1 MNYKFDPSIIRA
13 YDIRGIFEQTLSGED
28 AYHIGLAFAAYL
40 HKEGVG
46 KTVSVARDGRLSSP
60 QLSTKL
66 LQGLVDGGLKV
77 IDIGLVPTPTL
88 YYAAYQDGVDAGIMI
103 TGSHNPA
110 NYNGFKMVV
119 NKRPFYG
126 AQLQQLETILGN
138 YTPANRGGQVAK
150 ADYIDRYLEAILANV
165 ENKAKLKVVWD
176 PGNGAVGAVLKQLV
190 ARLGGDHIII
200 NGEVDG
206 TFPAH
211 HPDPTIAKN
220 LEQLIAKVKQE
231 EADFGIAFDGDGDRL
246 AAVDSEG
253 NIISGERLLTIF
265 AMDLAKRHKD
275 QVIICDVK
283 TSDSILSILSNL
295 GLKPMLWKT
304 GHSNIKIKMKEI
316 GCQLAGE
323 MSGHIFFAE
332 NYYGFDDAI
341 LGAVKLFNLIAQSGQ
356 SLRELNKIFPS
367 TFTTPEVKV
376 KVLESE
382 KFAIIERLREVLN
395 SRQQS
400 FNDLDGVR
408 VSTAKGW
415 WLVRASN
422 TENCLTIRVES
433 TDQHNFEELKLDVKT
448 LLVEIGVDQP
458 W

>member
-1 MNYKFDPSIIRA
+1 
-13 YDIRGIFEQTLSGED
+13 
-28 AYHIGLAFAAYL
+28 
-40 HKEGVG
+40 
-46 KTVSVARDGRLSSP
+46 
-60 QLSTKL
+60 
-66 LQGLVDGGLKV
+66 
-77 IDIGLVPTPTL
+77 
-88 YYAAYQDGVDAGIMI
+88 
-103 TGSHNPA
+103 
-110 NYNGFKMVV
+110 
-119 NKRPFYG
+119 
-126 AQLQQLETILGN
+126 
-138 YTPANRGGQVAK
+138 
-150 ADYIDRYLEAILANV
+150 
-165 ENKAKLKVVWD
+165 
-176 PGNGAVGAVLKQLV
+176 
-190 ARLGGDHIII
+190 
-200 NGEVDG
+200 
-206 TFPAH
+206 
-211 HPDPTIAKN
+211 
-220 LEQLIAKVKQE
+220 
-231 EADFGIAFDGDGDRL
+231 
-246 AAVDSEG
+246 
-253 NIISGERLLTIF
+253 
-265 AMDLAKRHKD
+265 MDLAKRHKD

-283 TSDSILSILSNL
+283 TSDSILSILSDL

-356 SLRELNKIFPS
+356 SLQEINKIFPL

-433 TDQHNFEELKLDVKT
+433 TDQHNFEELKLDVKA